1 MIMIHIYRIHDR
13 SAIVLGGGDMCVYT
27 GHDEKTCNDARGLL
41 KGKTTLFT
49 NCKWVDGKCTDDVEC
64 CVMPPGNCIDSR
76 DTKCLCKFAPT
87 PGPHGT
93 HHVGQGD
100 YCGKISVE
108 ECGAGTPCTS
118 FADCPAI
125 CNSATVCP
133 GLQVGDDVKFD
144 CSLKGTYCSS

>member
-1 MIMIHIYRIHDR
+1 MAEL
-13 SAIVLGGGDMCVYT
+13 SADGTGLSVHWTDTNGYKFDGDAVTKGCSTWT
-27 GHDEKTCNDARGLL
+27 GPHP
-41 KGKTTLFT
+41 
-49 NCKWVDGKCTDDVEC
+49 KWIKQC
-64 CVMPPGNCIDSR
+64 CWAKHPHPHPGQ
-76 DTKCLCKFAPT
+76 PT
-87 PGPHGT
+87 PAPGPAPPSPKKHGT

-144 CSLKGTYCSS
+144 CSLKGTYC